1 VSTRSQIPPE
11 LVWQEVAS
19 LYRFIE
25 PIIKGCA
32 DLRDDYPVYTPPS
45 REFFTHIQTL
55 GTETLKFLETFPQ
68 KILKD
73 PRTASSKR
81 QKLFSLKAAWEDLHE
96 YVKPALDADSLH
108 LPTPLITALHD
119 RLHENPKW
127 RGYRFTLFHTI
138 EANYFEIPGSGAR
151 NTANRIAD
159 LIEGTAFPPSLG
171 LLGIPYSQGDGFF
184 LNCSLAHE
192 IGHFIYQEDSSA
204 VIASEIDNTLQRMTD
219 EIGELEEQDTLFC
232 TELLSTWTEEIF
244 CDLFAITQIG
254 PAYAF
259 ALSQLIG
266 ASFLIGQS
274 DGEPADFYSFTLTHP
289 AEVSRI
295 QAQQK
300 LLDRLG
306 WWQVIKDWKSAPVKV
321 LHRCSTGSALY
332 TVESAFPTG
341 VTQERFLQCHNE
353 MCDYLIDYLMA
364 LLPKVNR
371 DVRTFKEQAAAISE
385 YLRRAV
391 VPSTIVI
398 DGKDKYPSSMVL
410 LNAGFRFMLED
421 LSLLFNNI
429 QESDSSS
436 IEQRSR
442 FIKRIEL
449 WLLKALED
457 CRLLTHQ
464 VD

>member
-1 VSTRSQIPPE
+1 MCS
-11 LVWQEVAS
+11 
-19 LYRFIE
+19 
-25 PIIKGCA
+25 

-55 GTETLKFLETFPQ
+55 GTETLAFLEAFPQ
-68 KILKD
+68 RILKD

-96 YVKPALDADSLH
+96 YVRPALDADSLH

-119 RLHENPKW
+119 RLHEFRKW
-127 RGYRFTLFHTI
+127 RDYRFTLFHTI
-138 EANYFEIPGSGAR
+138 EANYFEIPASGAR
-151 NTANRIAD
+151 DTADRIAG
-159 LIEGTAFPPSLG
+159 LIGGTGFPPSLG

-192 IGHFIYQEDSSA
+192 IGHFIYQEHASS
-204 VIASEIDNTLQRMTD
+204 VIAGEIDNTLQRMTD
-219 EIGELEEQDTLFC
+219 EIGELEEQDMSFC
-232 TELLSTWTEEIF
+232 TDLLSTWTEEIF
-244 CDLFAITQIG
+244 CDLFAICQIG
-254 PAYAF
+254 PAFSF

-266 ASFLIGQS
+266 SSFPIGQS

-295 QAQQK
+295 ETQQK

-306 WWQVIKDWKSAPVKV
+306 WWNVIKDWKSAPVEV
-321 LHRCSTGSALY
+321 LRKCSLGSSY
-332 TVESAFPTG
+332 FTIESDLPEG
-341 VTQERFLQCHNE
+341 VTQARFLKCHEE
-353 MCDYLIDYLMA
+353 MCERLIAYLLTSS
-364 LLPKVNR
+364 PKM
-371 DVRTFKEQAAAISE
+371 DGHVRVFEKQAEAISQ

-398 DGKDKYPSSMVL
+398 DGEDIYPSAVIL
-410 LNAGFRFMLED
+410 LNAGFRFVLED
-421 LSLLFNNI
+421 LSLLFDNI
-429 QESDSSS
+429 QNGTPDS
-436 IEQRSR
+436 IEARSK

-464 VD
+464 VG